1 MISFKDFLNEA
12 TWQRTNRVRGGKI
25 QRRKMVS
32 MRPGYRMQDGK
43 LVRMSATEKRKRHLA
58 QIRAARK
65 RKPIMSRILRKRK
78 LSLRRRQSAGIK

>member
-1 MISFKDFLNEA
+1 MISFKDFLDEA
-12 TWQRTNRVRGGKI
+12 TWQKVNRVRGGKI

-43 LVRMSATEKRKRHLA
+43 LVRMTSTERRKRHLA

-65 RKPIMSRILRKRK
+65 RKPMISRILRKRK
-78 LSLRRRQSAGIK
+78 ISLRRRQSAGIK